1 MLIQTNGPLRSLL
14 ALMVPCLAKTRKEEK
29 DERVISL
36 GLHII
41 RNLLSVKDAV
51 ASDTTTGQKEEMSRM
66 QVSSP
71 FLIANKRADGQSNLI
86 SQLHKLTYFQLFLTL
101 ASLAEQT
108 QINQYNVLILD
119 ILHLVYRGV
128 RPKDLVRDQARV
140 TISSRAYRLELI
152 SRDRWIN

>member
-14 ALMVPCLAKTRKEEK
+14 ALMLPCLAKTRKEEK

-66 QVSSP
+66 QVNP
-71 FLIANKRADGQSNLI
+71 CVFQQERADRQSNLI

-140 TISSRAYRLELI
+140 CGIFES
-152 SRDRWIN
+152 